1 MGTSGVARHGKP
13 KQDENGD
20 RQYSNDRTQL
30 VSSTESNLKHCRRFQ
45 KPVNAA
51 EHVIR
56 IGVVPER
63 RLAFRRSNTI

>member
-13 KQDENGD
+13 KQDKNGD
-20 RQYSNDRTQL
+20 RQPPNDQTQL
-30 VSSTESNLKHCRRFQ
+30 VSSTESNLKHCRRFL

-63 RLAFRRSNTI
+63 RRAFCRGNTI